1 MDGCTTSIREQR
13 KTPHLTVSQY
23 CGLRFLQPNVCVAFC
38 ANRQELQDA
47 MESLLEVKKKM
58 IHEAEKLDDE
68 LDFATELIFAQV
80 GLFGGIFVVPPIVFS
95 YSRLL
100 CLTEL
105 RRAISR

>member
-1 MDGCTTSIREQR
+1 
-13 KTPHLTVSQY
+13 
-23 CGLRFLQPNVCVAFC
+23 
-38 ANRQELQDA
+38 